1 MTLVPVELAVS
12 YFDPEHYSYRSSSA
26 AGRRSRA
33 VYTEF
38 EPG

>member
-1 MTLVPVELAVS
+1 VTLVPVELAVS
-12 YFDPEHYSYRSSSA
+12 YFDPEHSYRSSSA